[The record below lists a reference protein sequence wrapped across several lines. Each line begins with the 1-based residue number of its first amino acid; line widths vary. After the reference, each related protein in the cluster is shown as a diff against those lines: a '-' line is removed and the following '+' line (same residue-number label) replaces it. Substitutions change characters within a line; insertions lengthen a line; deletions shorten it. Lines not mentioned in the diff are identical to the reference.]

1 MIKIYLLEDQELY
14 LEGLVL
20 LLKKNKNVQ
29 VVGYSLYIA
38 EFLEQL
44 PTLEADILLLDV
56 HMPGMEAEEVL
67 SRIRQSHPQ
76 QKIIYLTMM
85 RGSRTIHKLQKHG
98 YQGYLLKNASMN
110 ELVNAIEIVY
120 KGGQYFTSELENT
133 DHHVLPDYRN
143 TITVNEPKN
152 ILSDRETEVLKLVCQ
167 EYSNAEIAK
176 KLYLSV
182 GTVDTHR
189 KNIIQKLGVNNTVG
203 LVKFALQHNL
213 LV

>member
-76 QKIIYLTMM
+76 
-85 RGSRTIHKLQKHG
+85 
-98 YQGYLLKNASMN
+98 
-110 ELVNAIEIVY
+110 
-120 KGGQYFTSELENT
+120 
-133 DHHVLPDYRN
+133 
-143 TITVNEPKN
+143 
-152 ILSDRETEVLKLVCQ
+152 
-167 EYSNAEIAK
+167 
-176 KLYLSV
+176 
-182 GTVDTHR
+182 
-189 KNIIQKLGVNNTVG
+189 
-203 LVKFALQHNL
+203 
-213 LV
+213 